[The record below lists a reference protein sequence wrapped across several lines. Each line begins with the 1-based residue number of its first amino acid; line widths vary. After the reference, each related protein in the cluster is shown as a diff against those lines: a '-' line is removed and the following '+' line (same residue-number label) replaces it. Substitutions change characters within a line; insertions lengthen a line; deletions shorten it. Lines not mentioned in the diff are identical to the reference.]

1 MPRDRYPWRK
11 NPVKIYS
18 IIGSNV
24 EHIDQRSHSVC
35 PDGFIEMKER
45 RPGEHHVA
53 REDGTWG
60 EDGLALDRARAAK
73 LAEINAACDEILGQA
88 VYDYPASEV
97 QTFAQ
102 QTAEAQAFLADPA
115 SIPPLLSVLAQ
126 MRGVTLEELA
136 EKVMAK
142 HEIFSLLAGCVIGQ
156 RQALEDR
163 LDKCQT
169 AADVMAIEVD
179 VSLPEM
185 G

>member
-1 MPRDRYPWRK
+1 M
-11 NPVKIYS
+11 KIYS

-24 EHIDQRSHSVC
+24 EHIDQRSHPVC
-35 PDGFIEMKER
+35 PDGFIEMTGR
-45 RPGEHHVA
+45 RPDEHHIA
-53 REDGTWG
+53 SEDGTWR
-60 EDGLALDRARAAK
+60 EDGSALDRAKAAK
-73 LAEINAACDEILGQA
+73 LAEINAACDGILNAA

-97 QTFAQ
+97 QTFSQ
-102 QTAEAQAFLADPA
+102 QTVEAQAYLADPA
-115 SIPPLLSVLAQ
+115 TIPPLLSVLAQ
-126 MRGVTLEELA
+126 MRGITLDELA

-163 LDKCQT
+163 LEKCRT
-169 AADVMAIEVD
+169 AADVMAIDVT